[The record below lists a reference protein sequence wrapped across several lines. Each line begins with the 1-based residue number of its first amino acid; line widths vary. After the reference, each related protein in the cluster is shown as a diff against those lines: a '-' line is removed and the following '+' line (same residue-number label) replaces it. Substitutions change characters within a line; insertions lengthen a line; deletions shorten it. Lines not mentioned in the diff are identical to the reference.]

1 MEHHIGDPAH
11 IIADS
16 SQEGRLADRIGE
28 LNGVTLDY
36 EALDCGHF
44 QVGGGV
50 VVEYKSGTDFILS
63 VVEKELFETAN
74 RLRAQHDR
82 PVFLVEGDYF
92 TARFHQ
98 TPFDVHW
105 AIGYLTSVLN
115 IPVLYSPDRESSA
128 VLVYTLAVTAQH
140 DMASGEALRPDEPDT
155 RREAIRFLVEGLPG
169 VDPDLGRNLL
179 RHFGNAR
186 AVFAAGRDELLA
198 VEGMTDKTADRI
210 TNILDSKKGK

>member
-1 MEHHIGDPAH
+1 MHHIGDPAH

-16 SQEGRLADRIGE
+16 GQQDRLGE
-28 LNGVTLDY
+28 RVGQLQGVTLEY

-74 RLRAQHDR
+74 RLRAHHDR

-105 AIGYLTSVLN
+105 AIGYLTSVLG
-115 IPVLYSPDRESSA
+115 IPVLYSPEAESSA
-128 VLVYTLAVTAQH
+128 VLVYTLAVSAQH
-140 DMASGEALRPDEPDT
+140 DMASAENLRLGQPDT
-155 RREAIRFLVEGLPG
+155 RREAIRFLVQGLPG
-169 VDPDLGRNLL
+169 VDPELARNLL
-179 RHFGNAR
+179 RHFGTAR
-186 AVFAAGRDELLA
+186 AVFAADREALLA
-198 VEGMTDKTADRI
+198 VEGMTEKTAGRI
-210 TNILDSKKGK
+210 SDVLDSKKGK

>member
-1 MEHHIGDPAH
+1 MHHIGDPAH
-11 IIADS
+11 IIADPG
-16 SQEGRLADRIGE
+16 QQGRLADRIAD
-28 LNGVTLDY
+28 LKGVTLDY
-36 EALDCGHF
+36 EAMDCGHF

-74 RLRAQHDR
+74 RLRAHHDR

-98 TPFDVHW
+98 TPFDIHW

-115 IPVLYSPDRESSA
+115 IPVLYSPDGESSA
-128 VLVYTLAVTAQH
+128 VMVYTLAVSAQQ
-140 DMASGEALRPDEPDT
+140 DMASGETLRIGQPDT

-169 VDPDLGRNLL
+169 VDPDLARNLL
-179 RHFGNAR
+179 RHFGTAR

-198 VEGMTDKTADRI
+198 VEGMTEKTAGRI
-210 TNILDSKKGK
+210 SDVLDSKKGK